1 MRVIAGDFKGR
12 KLEAPLDDKV
22 RPTSDKVKEAMF
34 SILMNDTYDAVMCD
48 MFAGSGGL
56 GLEGLSRGAKKC
68 YFIDQANSSI
78 KLLKTNVAMC
88 KAEQRS
94 EIIQGDFQRALM
106 RIKEKVDIFLVDP
119 PYGQGIE
126 LKAMEKIR
134 ENDLLAEDGKIVVE
148 HEKHDQ
154 LPDEIHGFTKIKEK
168 KYGRVVLSIYMWY
181 YKLL

>member
-1 MRVIAGDFKGR
+1 
-12 KLEAPLDDKV
+12 
-22 RPTSDKVKEAMF
+22 
-34 SILMNDTYDAVMCD
+34 
-48 MFAGSGGL
+48 
-56 GLEGLSRGAKKC
+56 
-68 YFIDQANSSI
+68 
-78 KLLKTNVAMC
+78 
-88 KAEQRS
+88 
-94 EIIQGDFQRALM
+94 M

-168 KYGRVVLSIYMWY
+168 KYGRVVLSIYM
-181 YKLL
+181 